1 MEPFT
6 TKWDPRGSAWHRW
19 DPHIHAPGTV
29 LEDGFG
35 GDWEGYLTKIEKATP
50 PIRALG
56 ITDYCCISTYREVLK
71 FKQRGRLPNVEF
83 LFPNIEL
90 RLDLRTDKS
99 KGVNI
104 HLLFSPEDADH
115 QDQIERVLS
124 RLYCDIDGEQFH
136 CTRPELIAF
145 GRKVSP
151 DQTDE
156 NGALREGIDK
166 FKVTFKDLKRLFKD
180 EVWIRRNCL
189 VAVAAAEGD
198 GTSGLKSESSF
209 TPIRQD
215 IERFAHIIFSGKPC
229 DREFWLGRRSLS
241 VEEVEKTYR
250 CLKSCLH
257 GCDAH
262 QLDRVAEPDLKR
274 YCWIK
279 GDLSFETLRQIGVEP
294 EERVWI
300 GEEPPLTNVESVTI
314 AKIHP
319 MNTPWLKK
327 GVVEFNPG
335 LVSVIGA
342 RGSGKTAL
350 IDLLAAG
357 AHALSDPLAE
367 SSFLRRATEPEDLIG
382 KAEVEETWAD
392 GETNKVPFRPPSEL
406 FEVETPRVCYLSQ
419 HFVNRLCSAGGLAKE
434 LREEIE
440 RVIFEQTEQ
449 TDRYET
455 NSFAEL
461 AEYLLEPIRRRRE
474 VQAGDIISLSEKIAE
489 EERLQAQLPKL
500 KKDRDGIITQI
511 NKAQKEIR
519 TILPKGQEERAKRL
533 LDLEDACTAI
543 ESKVE
548 AVARK
553 EQSLNDLLAE
563 VEYILQQQE
572 PQRLAEMAV
581 RFSEAGFTETE
592 WEQFGMSFK
601 GDVRAMIASAK
612 RATGKE
618 AARLIKGDPNKPI
631 DPAKTPLTDWPLET
645 IKAERVKVKAVVG
658 IDQEKKKRYE
668 ALQRSITTNQGN
680 LRTAVNNIK
689 HAEGAEQ
696 RKRVLL
702 EARRLAY
709 KGVFDTFVEEKQKLE
724 SLYAPLHKQ
733 IAGAKG
739 ALGKLSF
746 VVRREVRLNDWVKA
760 GEDLM
765 DLRKETRFRGVGA
778 LAGHANKLLLAWRV
792 MTPDGV
798 ASAMHGFVAEFWKD
812 ILGAIPP
819 SAKPEEKADWMCKIG
834 NWLYNSDHI
843 SIQYALEYDRV
854 VIERLSPGTR
864 GIVLLLL
871 YLAIDKSDR
880 RPLLIDQPEE
890 NLDPKSVFDDL
901 VPHFREARKRR
912 QIIIVTHNANLV
924 VNTDADQVI
933 VASCE
938 PAEQGQLPFIDYA
951 TGSLENPD
959 IRAAVCDILEGGE
972 RAFLE
977 RERRYRFEWE
987 KMLEENPVGEP

>member
-1 MEPFT
+1 M
-6 TKWDPRGSAWHRW
+6 
-19 DPHIHAPGTV
+19 
-29 LEDGFG
+29 
-35 GDWEGYLTKIEKATP
+35 
-50 PIRALG
+50 
-56 ITDYCCISTYREVLK
+56 
-71 FKQRGRLPNVEF
+71 
-83 LFPNIEL
+83 
-90 RLDLRTDKS
+90 
-99 KGVNI
+99 
-104 HLLFSPEDADH
+104 
-115 QDQIERVLS
+115 
-124 RLYCDIDGEQFH
+124 
-136 CTRPELIAF
+136 
-145 GRKVSP
+145 
-151 DQTDE
+151 
-156 NGALREGIDK
+156 
-166 FKVTFKDLKRLFKD
+166 
-180 EVWIRRNCL
+180 
-189 VAVAAAEGD
+189 
-198 GTSGLKSESSF
+198 
-209 TPIRQD
+209 
-215 IERFAHIIFSGKPC
+215 
-229 DREFWLGRRSLS
+229 
-241 VEEVEKTYR
+241 
-250 CLKSCLH
+250 
-257 GCDAH
+257 
-262 QLDRVAEPDLKR
+262 
-274 YCWIK
+274 
-279 GDLSFETLRQIGVEP
+279 
-294 EERVWI
+294 
-300 GEEPPLTNVESVTI
+300 
-314 AKIHP
+314 
-319 MNTPWLKK
+319 
-327 GVVEFNPG
+327 
-335 LVSVIGA
+335 
-342 RGSGKTAL
+342 
-350 IDLLAAG
+350 
-357 AHALSDPLAE
+357 
-367 SSFLRRATEPEDLIG
+367 
-382 KAEVEETWAD
+382 
-392 GETNKVPFRPPSEL
+392 
-406 FEVETPRVCYLSQ
+406 
-419 HFVNRLCSAGGLAKE
+419 
-434 LREEIE
+434 
-440 RVIFEQTEQ
+440 
-449 TDRYET
+449 
-455 NSFAEL
+455 
-461 AEYLLEPIRRRRE
+461 
-474 VQAGDIISLSEKIAE
+474 
-489 EERLQAQLPKL
+489 
-500 KKDRDGIITQI
+500 QI

-519 TILPKGQEERAKRL
+519 SILPKGQEERAKRL

-553 EQSLNDLLAE
+553 EQSLNGLLAE
-563 VEYILQQQE
+563 VEYILRQQE

-581 RFSEAGFTETE
+581 RFSEVGFTETE
-592 WEQFGMSFK
+592 WEQFGLSFK

-612 RATGKE
+612 RATAKE
-618 AARLIKGDPNKPI
+618 AARLVKGDPNKPV
-631 DPAKTPLTDWPLET
+631 DSAKTPLTDWPLET
-645 IKAERVKVKAVVG
+645 IKAERVKIKAAVG

-680 LRTAVNNIK
+680 LRTAGNNIK
-689 HAEGAEQ
+689 RAEGAEQ
-696 RKRVLL
+696 RKRELL

-739 ALGKLSF
+739 ALGKLRF

-778 LAGHANKLLLAWRV
+778 LAEHANKLLLAWRV

-798 ASAMHGFVAEFWKD
+798 ASAMHDFVAEFWKD

-843 SIQYALEYDRV
+843 SVQYAIEYDKV
-854 VIERLSPGTR
+854 EIERLSPGTR

-938 PAEQGQLPFIDYA
+938 PSEQGQLPFIDYA

-987 KMLEENPVGEP
+987 KMLEEHPVGEP